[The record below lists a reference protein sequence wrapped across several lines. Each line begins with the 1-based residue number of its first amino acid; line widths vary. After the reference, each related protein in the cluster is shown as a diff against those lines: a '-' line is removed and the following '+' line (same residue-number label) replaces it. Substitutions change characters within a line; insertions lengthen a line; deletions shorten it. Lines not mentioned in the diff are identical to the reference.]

1 MPTLR
6 PRTVQ
11 PPVAWRPCAR
21 GELWTGEPL
30 KDSVMDNGALTPQV
44 STQHEVQ
51 DEEAVFIVLECIPQ
65 IDDERVIDL
74 QRKDGRHHGRRRAV
88 NIAVYLLQKPALL
101 DDIGDSLLLDAFG
114 LVDVLESVEFFRSF
128 VLDDSDL

>member
-21 GELWTGEPL
+21 DELWTGEPV
-30 KDSVMDNGALTPQV
+30 DHAVTDNGALTPQV
-44 STQHEVQ
+44 PTKHEVQ
-51 DEEAVFIVLECIPQ
+51 DEEAVFIVLECISQ

-74 QRKDGRHHGRRRAV
+74 QMKDGRHHGRRRAFK
-88 NIAVYLLQKPALL
+88 IAVYLLQKPALL

-114 LVDVLESVEFFRSF
+114 FVDVLESVEFFRSF

>member
-11 PPVAWRPCAR
+11 PPGAWRPCAL

-30 KDSVMDNGALTPQV
+30 EKAVMDNGALTPQV
-44 STQHEVQ
+44 SAKHEVQ
-51 DEEAVFIVLECIPQ
+51 DKKAVFVVLECIPQ
-65 IDDERVIDL
+65 IYDERVIDL
-74 QRKDGRHHGRRRAV
+74 QMKDGRHHGRRRAANV
-88 NIAVYLLQKPALL
+88 VVYLFQKPALL

-114 LVDVLESVEFFRSF
+114 LVDVLESVEFFGSF